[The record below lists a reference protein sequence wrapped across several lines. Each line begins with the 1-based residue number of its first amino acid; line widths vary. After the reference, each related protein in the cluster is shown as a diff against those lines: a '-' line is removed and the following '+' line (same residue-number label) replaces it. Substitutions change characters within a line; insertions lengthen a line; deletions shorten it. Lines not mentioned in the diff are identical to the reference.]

1 MRRAARLEASR
12 KDMFAQTVWA
22 DPTATPVWFRENEGE
37 EILSVYRC
45 GATANWKNPKE
56 SVVVSTT
63 QGKSE
68 ASAWTEAPEIGVAEP
83 LIVTYPWIRPFGPE
97 AHAGATVTRSRTIAV
112 NTADEIDTRTRT
124 DAVAIG
130 NTRGSGP
137 AEG

>member
-12 KDMFAQTVWA
+12 MDMFAQTVWA
-22 DPTATPVWFRENEGE
+22 DPTATPVWFREYEVAE
-37 EILSVYRC
+37 MLSVYRC

-83 LIVTYPWIRPFGPE
+83 LIVTYPWIRPSGPE
-97 AHAGATVTRSRTIAV
+97 APTGSTHTRSRTNAAMM
-112 NTADEIDTRTRT
+112 ADEIDTRTRT